1 MSYLIKLN
9 NKEIYDFYKDNPALN
24 FESMNLLLL
33 KFIKEMGNDLTKTM
47 NATTIGEIL
56 NTVRDLKSNMSL
68 LSDQLSLKLHEH
80 NRVFLDNTKLL
91 MTATSSENTDKIIQ
105 LLNRNTDD
113 FIDKITNTLPKT
125 QQDNIQHLQKTI
137 QDDLKNYLSRSNTE
151 SSNKD
156 FLNSIESK
164 ILNLQQPIFSFIQT
178 NNEHITQKLTVLN
191 DDKNNNN
198 KIMGDLSTYLN
209 KYNHSS
215 QFKGKVSEINLYDV
229 LKKLYKEDN
238 IIDSRR
244 EKQCADFI
252 LQRTGKNPILIE
264 NKNYE
269 EHVKIEETGKFLRDC
284 ISQNMNGLMMSQ
296 HSGIVNKPNN
306 FIEINNGKVLMYIT
320 FVDYDPDKIRCAVEC
335 IDNLSERIQ
344 ELEKINALAG
354 YNIDKQV
361 LDQINDEYQKF
372 SKHKDTTITNM
383 KEAHKKMISY
393 VEEFKMP
400 NLAIYLN
407 DKYASVQNCLFICKI
422 CNGPFGT
429 CAGLSSH
436 MKVHKERE
444 KEQEQEREPPTPKIS
459 KASKASKTPKAS
471 NASKASK
478 ASSSKEIIIND
489 DDENSSE

>member
-1 MSYLIKLN
+1 MSHTIKIN

-24 FESMNLLLL
+24 IESMNLLLL
-33 KFIKEMGNDLTKTM
+33 KFIKEMGNDLTKTI

-56 NTVRDLKSNMSL
+56 NTVRDLKSNMSS

-91 MTATSSENTDKIIQ
+91 MTATSSDNTDKIIK
-105 LLNRNTDD
+105 LLNQNTDD
-113 FIDKITNTLPKT
+113 FIDRITNTLPKT
-125 QQDNIQHLQKTI
+125 QQDNIQNLQKII
-137 QDDLKNYLSRSNTE
+137 QEDLKTYLSFSNTE

-164 ILNLQQPIFSFIQT
+164 IVNLQQPIFSFIQT
-178 NNEHITQKLTVLN
+178 HNENMTQKLNVLN

-198 KIMGDLSTYLN
+198 KIMGDLNTYLN

-215 QFKGKVSEINLYDV
+215 QFKGKVSEINLYDI
-229 LKKLYKEDN
+229 LKKLYKDDD

-252 LQRTGKNPILIE
+252 LERKNKNTILIE

-269 EHVKIEETGKFLRDC
+269 HSVKTEETEKFLRDC
-284 ISQNMNGLMMSQ
+284 KSQNMNGLMMSQ
-296 HSGIVNKPNN
+296 HSGILNKPNN
-306 FIEINNGKVLMYIT
+306 FIEINNGKVIMYIN

-344 ELEKINALAG
+344 ELEKINEFAG
-354 YNIDKQV
+354 YNISKEV

-372 SKHKDTTITNM
+372 FKYKDTTIANI
-383 KEAHKKMISY
+383 KEAHKKMISSI
-393 VEEFKMP
+393 EEFKMP

-407 DKYASVQNCLFICKI
+407 DKYASVQNSMHICKI
-422 CNGPFGT
+422 CNGLFGSKS
-429 CAGLSSH
+429 GLSSH
-436 MKVHKERE
+436 MKVHN
-444 KEQEQEREPPTPKIS
+444 
-459 KASKASKTPKAS
+459 SKT
-471 NASKASK
+471 SKVQKTSK

-489 DDENSSE
+489 DDSSE

>member
-1 MSYLIKLN
+1 MSYTIKLN

-24 FESMNLLLL
+24 IESMNLLLL
-33 KFIKEMGNDLTKTM
+33 KFIKEMGNDLTKTI

-56 NTVRDLKSNMSL
+56 NTVRDLKSNMSS

-91 MTATSSENTDKIIQ
+91 MTATSSDNTDKIIQ

-113 FIDKITNTLPKT
+113 FIDRITNTLPKT
-125 QQDNIQHLQKTI
+125 QQDNIQNLQKII
-137 QDDLKNYLSRSNTE
+137 QEDLKTYLSFSNTE

-164 ILNLQQPIFSFIQT
+164 IVNLQQPIFSFIQT
-178 NNEHITQKLTVLN
+178 HNENMVQKINVLN
-191 DDKNNNN
+191 DDKTNNN
-198 KIMGDLSTYLN
+198 KIMGDLNTYLN

-215 QFKGKVSEINLYDV
+215 QFKGKVSEINLYDI
-229 LKKLYKEDN
+229 LKKLYKDDD

-252 LQRTGKNPILIE
+252 LDRKNKNTILIE

-269 EHVKIEETGKFLRDC
+269 HSVKTEETEKFLRDC
-284 ISQNMNGLMMSQ
+284 KSQNMNGLMMSQ
-296 HSGIVNKPNN
+296 HSGILNKPNN
-306 FIEINNGKVLMYIT
+306 FIEINNGKVIMYIN

-344 ELEKINALAG
+344 ELEKINEFAG
-354 YNIDKQV
+354 YNISKEI

-372 SKHKDTTITNM
+372 FKYKDNTIANM
-383 KEAHKKMISY
+383 KEAHKKIISQI
-393 VEEFKMP
+393 EEFKMP

-407 DKYASVQNCLFICKI
+407 DKYASVQNSMHICKI
-422 CNGPFGT
+422 CNGSFGSKS
-429 CAGLSSH
+429 GLSSH
-436 MKVHKERE
+436 MKVHN
-444 KEQEQEREPPTPKIS
+444 
-459 KASKASKTPKAS
+459 SKT
-471 NASKASK
+471 SKVQKTSK

-489 DDENSSE
+489 DDSSE